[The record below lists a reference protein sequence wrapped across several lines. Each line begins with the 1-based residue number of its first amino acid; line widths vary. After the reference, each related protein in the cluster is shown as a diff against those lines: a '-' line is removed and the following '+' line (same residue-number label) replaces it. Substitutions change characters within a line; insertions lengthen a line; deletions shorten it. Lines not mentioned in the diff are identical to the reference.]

1 MTLRLINDSE
11 ELVLEDGTTIADI
24 IHALDRVKKEKAR
37 QADKYYRCVKPKRES
52 TKKAREPPA
61 C

>member
-11 ELVLEDGTTIADI
+11 ELTLDDGTTIADI
-24 IHALDRVKKEKAR
+24 IHALDCVRKEKAR
-37 QADKYYRCVKPKRES
+37 QADKYRRCVKPKRES
-52 TKKAREPPA
+52 TKKTRDSPA